1 MYFIKCKKGVAVCS
15 NLCSESYAYIL
26 LLFNENFYYY
36 LYLIYYLFLQF
47 LKKGIHS
54 AIRFTAQI

>member
-1 MYFIKCKKGVAVCS
+1 MFFLETDFMYFIKCKKGVAVCS

-26 LLFNENFYYY
+26 LLFNENVYYY

-47 LKKGIHS
+47 L
-54 AIRFTAQI
+54 